1 MATSRLDYTAQAV
14 EAARSVL
21 LELSHLLGEYRD
33 DIVVIGGWVPELLIS
48 RGEIHHVGSM
58 DVDLA
63 LNHRNLQE
71 AGYQTIQELLLSRG
85 YQQGTQPFVFHRR
98 VRVGDH
104 EISVEVDL
112 LAGEYQGTG
121 SGHRTQKVLD
131 VRARKARGADL
142 AFEMARNVEI
152 SGTLPGGRKDSTD
165 VRVAAI
171 VPFLVMKGMALHDR
185 LKEKDAWDIYFC
197 LRYYPGGLDALVDEF
212 RPHLNHGLVQE
223 GLQKIAE
230 KFASPEQIGPRFVAD
245 FDGLDDP
252 EERALRQRDAY
263 ERTQELLSHLQITGR
278 WQAY

>member
-1 MATSRLDYTAQAV
+1 MATSRVDYTAQAV
-14 EAARSVL
+14 EASRSVL
-21 LELSHLLGEYRD
+21 LELCHLLGEYRD

-48 RGEIHHVGSM
+48 RGDIHHVGSM

-71 AGYQTIQELLLSRG
+71 AGYRTIQELLLFRG
-85 YQQGTQPFVFHRR
+85 YRQGNQPFVFHRL

-104 EISVEVDL
+104 EVSVEVDL

-142 AFEMARNVEI
+142 AFEMVRNVEI
-152 SGTLPGGRKDSTD
+152 SGTLPGGGKDTAD

-185 LKEKDAWDIYFC
+185 MKEKDAWDIYFC
-197 LRYYPGGLDALVDEF
+197 LRYYPGGLDALVKEF
-212 RPHLNHGLVQE
+212 QPHLDHGLVRE
-223 GLQKIAE
+223 GLSKIAE
-230 KFASPEQIGPRFVAD
+230 KFASPEHVGPRFVAD

-252 EERALRQRDAY
+252 EERALRERDAY
-263 ERTQELLSHLQITGR
+263 ERVSLLLQ
-278 WQAY
+278 QLKVAH

>member
-1 MATSRLDYTAQAV
+1 MAASRIDYTAEAV

-21 LELSHLLGEYRD
+21 LELNHLLGEYRD

-48 RGEIHHVGSM
+48 RAEIRHVGSM

-63 LNHRNLQE
+63 LNHRTLQE
-71 AGYQTIQELLLSRG
+71 AGYRTIQELLLSRG
-85 YQQGTQPFVFHRR
+85 YQQGKQPFVFHRI
-98 VRVGDH
+98 VRVGDRV
-104 EISVEVDL
+104 ISVEVDL
-112 LAGEYQGTG
+112 LAGEYEGTG
-121 SGHRTQKVLD
+121 DAHRTQKVQD

-142 AFEMARNVEI
+142 AFEMAREVVVI
-152 SGTLPGGRKDSTD
+152 GTLPSGGKDTAT

-171 VPFLVMKGMALHDR
+171 VPFLIMKGMALHDR

-197 LRYYPGGLDALVDEF
+197 LRYYPGGLDALIEEF

-223 GLQKIAE
+223 GLRKIEE
-230 KFASPEQIGPRFVAD
+230 KFASPEHVGPRFVAN

-263 ERTQELLSHLQITGR
+263 ERVAILLKRLKAIS
-278 WQAY
+278 